1 MPELTQNEIAAFS
14 DFLKKIIPN
23 FELALA
29 ERVSNQVQLEMAG
42 LQSVPV
48 QTLLTN
54 TDNVLNTVYSLSQP
68 VSVES
73 MYFILEESA
82 HQLAHLLDGTE
93 MPDSPLVLTDSHLEQ
108 LSTVMAG
115 LASGFCVAINN
126 LGGETSEV
134 ETCTTHF
141 GPMTLPPVFAM
152 EGLALQAQL
161 TMTVGD
167 ELQFELIL
175 LFTPDYAR
183 TLAPESEEPAASE
196 ADDFSG
202 ILNEDELAA
211 MLGEIGGSPNAGID
225 PEPASSSSPPMMA
238 GASFANLPTSGGQ
251 ESFLPRGMELI
262 LDIPLDVTVELGR
275 VRMLIKD
282 VLELSSGS
290 IIELDRVAGE
300 PVDLLVNGRLIAK
313 GEVVVIEDNFGIRIT
328 EIMSPSDR
336 VLGLGKGR

>member
-14 DFLKKIIPN
+14 DLIKRLIPN
-23 FELALA
+23 LALSIT
-29 ERVSNQVQLEMAG
+29 EKISQEVQLDLAD
-42 LQSVPV
+42 LQSMPV

-73 MYFILEESA
+73 MYYVSEDSA
-82 HQLAHLLDGTE
+82 NKLIHLLEGTE
-93 MPDSPLVLTDSHLEQ
+93 ITDEPLVLTDAQLEL
-108 LSTVMAG
+108 LSSVMSSLAG
-115 LASGFCVAINN
+115 GFCVAINN
-126 LGGETSEV
+126 MGGEAAEV
-134 ETCTTHF
+134 ETCTTSF

-152 EGLALQAQL
+152 EGLALEAQM
-161 TMTVGD
+161 TMTIGD
-167 ELQFELIL
+167 DIQFGITL
-175 LFTPDYAR
+175 LFTPEYAR
-183 TLAPESEEPAASE
+183 ALIPESDDSGDAAS
-196 ADDFSG
+196 DDFSG
-202 ILNEDELAA
+202 ILNEDELSA
-211 MLGEIGGSPNAGID
+211 MLGEIGGSPNIDHD
-225 PEPASSSSPPMMA
+225 PESSSP
-238 GASFANLPTSGGQ
+238 SSGGGAFGNMSSGGH
-251 ESFLPRGMELI
+251 EGFMPRGMELI

-275 VRMLIKD
+275 VRMIIKD

-328 EIMSPSDR
+328 EILSPSDR